1 MGMRLQVEV
10 SISIIVLSEPVH
22 VQQSMSRLLLHWF
35 GDGSKMWAKQMIF
48 QVLPRVLLSPHFLGC
63 VQVHSWILVV
73 PERDRSFYQVFFFE
87 GSHCIQKR
95 DFLLMFAQT
104 YKKLQLWLV

>member
-73 PERDRSFYQVFFFE
+73 PERDRSFYQVFFLKAHTVFRRE
-87 GSHCIQKR
+87 I
-95 DFLLMFAQT
+95 F
-104 YKKLQLWLV
+104 Y